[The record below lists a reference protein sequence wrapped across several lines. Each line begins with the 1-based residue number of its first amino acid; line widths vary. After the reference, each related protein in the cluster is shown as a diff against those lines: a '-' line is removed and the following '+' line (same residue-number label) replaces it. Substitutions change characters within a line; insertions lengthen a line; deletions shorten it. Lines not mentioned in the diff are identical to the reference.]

1 MFDDAKDLARAAR
14 DRNAA
19 LGELDQPR
27 RRESRRADD
36 RSTTVR
42 RTLGPRAR
50 QFAVVGG
57 ILAGLILLLGLLAL
71 VRS

>member
-1 MFDDAKDLARAAR
+1 VFDNAKDLARAAR

-19 LGELDQPR
+19 LGDLDQPR
-27 RRESRRADD
+27 HRDGRLADD
-36 RSTTVR
+36 RSFSVR
-42 RTLGPRAR
+42 WTLGPRAR